1 MSKVPVSKVPMKPL
15 CIILALF
22 FIGTIVSAKPG
33 LKLSKRSFAEA
44 GCMGSNDDSKFYRL
58 DRVCVEC
65 MELYRDPSIH
75 SSCR

>member
-1 MSKVPVSKVPMKPL
+1 MSMAMSAKPFYV
-15 CIILALF
+15 ILAVMFAILA
-22 FIGTIVSAKPG
+22 IAAAKPG
-33 LKLSKRSFAEA
+33 LKLTKRSFAEA

-65 MELYRDPSIH
+65 MELYRDPSLH